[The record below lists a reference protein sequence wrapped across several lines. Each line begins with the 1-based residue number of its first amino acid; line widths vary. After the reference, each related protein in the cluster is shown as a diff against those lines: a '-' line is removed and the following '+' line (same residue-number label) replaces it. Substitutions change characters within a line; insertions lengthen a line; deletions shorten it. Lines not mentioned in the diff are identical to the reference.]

1 MSKFQNKNDYNTLV
15 VNLYGGPGTG
25 KSTGAMYITSL
36 LKADGIDAEL
46 VTEFA
51 KDKVWEE
58 NKEALSNQAYMFGSQ
73 YYKISRILG
82 KVAVVVTDCPLLL
95 NIIYNNDERLGNA
108 FNAVVLNVATSFN
121 VMDVFLKRVKKY
133 NENGRMQTEA
143 ESDEISARIKTLL
156 DRFRGGYITE
166 SGNIEE
172 YLVQNGIV
180 DNLKE
185 GSEG

>member
-1 MSKFQNKNDYNTLV
+1 M
-15 VNLYGGPGTG
+15 
-25 KSTGAMYITSL
+25 
-36 LKADGIDAEL
+36 
-46 VTEFA
+46 
-51 KDKVWEE
+51 
-58 NKEALSNQAYMFGSQ
+58 
-73 YYKISRILG
+73 
-82 KVAVVVTDCPLLL
+82 
-95 NIIYNNDERLGNA
+95 
-108 FNAVVLNVATSFN
+108 
-121 VMDVFLKRVKKY
+121 KRVKKY

-166 SGNIEE
+166 SGNIEGYKTIHGRIME